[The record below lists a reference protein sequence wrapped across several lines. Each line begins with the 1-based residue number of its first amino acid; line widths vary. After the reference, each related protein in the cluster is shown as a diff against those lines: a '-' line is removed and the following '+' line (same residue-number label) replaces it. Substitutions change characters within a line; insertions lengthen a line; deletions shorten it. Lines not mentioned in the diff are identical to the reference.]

1 MTILEAIFLGLV
13 QGVTEFF
20 PISSSGHLVIFQ
32 DILNVDTETSF
43 YFSVFVHLATF
54 FAVLFY
60 FRQILIN
67 LVIGLFKKEK
77 QAFHLFFSLV
87 VATIP
92 AVIVAL
98 TLNDFID
105 QTFSKTSA
113 VLMAMFGTGI
123 FFLIAEHFAKKITK
137 IQVPTLLTAFIIG
150 IVQSIAIIPG
160 VSRSGSTLSAG
171 LLTGLSREK
180 AAEFSFLMALP
191 AIFGAAIF
199 ATLDGLSEGIQVD
212 WIPFIAGFIASFLAG
227 YASISIL
234 MKVYQRYSLKVFAA
248 YLVLMPI
255 IVLIITKL

>member
-1 MTILEAIFLGLV
+1 MTILEAIILGLI

-32 DILNVDTETSF
+32 DILKVNTETSF

-54 FAVLFY
+54 FAVLIY
-60 FRQILIN
+60 FRRILTE

-77 QAFHLFFSLV
+77 KAFHLLLSLII
-87 VATIP
+87 ATIP

-98 TLNDFID
+98 FLNDIIE
-105 QTFSKTSA
+105 QTFSQTSA
-113 VLMAMFGTGI
+113 VLMAMFSTGI
-123 FFLIAEHFAKKITK
+123 FFLVAEHIAKKIK
-137 IQVPTLLTAFIIG
+137 KVEVPSLLTALIIG
-150 IVQSIAIIPG
+150 VVQSIAIIPG

-191 AIFGAAIF
+191 AIFGASIF

-227 YASISIL
+227 YASIYIL

-248 YLVLMPI
+248 YLILMPV
-255 IVLIITKL
+255 IVLILNQ